1 MFSKMVSYYLQLR
14 LTVWIANN
22 IPTMATSLVQGTII
36 LYIKKKQI
44 LADPTEKHYQIYVLH
59 WNAVYLIYQMII

>member
-1 MFSKMVSYYLQLR
+1 
-14 LTVWIANN
+14 
-22 IPTMATSLVQGTII
+22 MATSLVQGTII